1 MISPK
6 DKLPFLDFEIL
17 HLYTSYDIAC
27 VEASSEFKTL
37 VRTMGDHEPR
47 INQFQFMLM
56 LCIFRPYNII
66 LMLCTLAEKKNI
78 NHTDIKYL

>member
-37 VRTMGDHEPR
+37 VRTMGDHES
-47 INQFQFMLM
+47 MLVG
-56 LCIFRPYNII
+56 LIRSNLY
-66 LMLCTLAEKKNI
+66 
-78 NHTDIKYL
+78 

>member
-1 MISPK
+1 MPK

-56 LCIFRPYNII
+56 LCIFRPQIYHID
-66 LMLCTLAEKKNI
+66 AVYAWREKK
-78 NHTDIKYL
+78 T